1 MVTVKPDYYDD
12 FRCLMGECPSSCC
25 TLWQID
31 VDEKAYEYYQKLD
44 TPYGEYIRSQ
54 IDDIGD
60 EHWIKVYNGRCAFLN
75 DENLCDMHCQIGPK
89 HMAFTCR
96 QYPDFTIACDTYEV
110 TGRTLSC
117 PYVAN
122 RIVRE
127 KSKTKLIVEGKS
139 NDEYENEIFHIVNK
153 CIEIAQDDSIKY
165 RDREKAIIDYIR
177 KEQMYLVEKFKV
189 AEIFM
194 TEDNKT
200 IWDYCDTLNSLNV
213 VTEKW
218 PKILSQ
224 LEELEYSE
232 NDIVKFE
239 EYLGDREK
247 EYENILVYFLYK
259 HIMYGTNDGN
269 VFQRVRFAI
278 IATRII
284 FMVGL
289 MKYIENEEF
298 TTEDNIKVAYIFSK
312 EIEHDD
318 ENIDTILEDISLGMI

>member
-54 IDDIGD
+54 IDNIGD

-122 RIVRE
+122 RIVKE

-189 AEIFM
+189 DEIFM

-289 MKYIENEEF
+289 MKFIENEEF
-298 TTEDNIKVAYIFSK
+298 TTEDNIKVA
-312 EIEHDD
+312 
-318 ENIDTILEDISLGMI
+318 

>member
-1 MVTVKPDYYDD
+1 MVTVKPDYYED

-31 VDEKAYEYYQKLD
+31 VDEKAYEYYQKLN

-54 IDDIGD
+54 IDDIED

-96 QYPDFTIACDTYEV
+96 QYPDFTIECDTYSV

-122 RIVRE
+122 RIIRE
-127 KSKTKLIVEGKS
+127 QTKTKLILQGTS
-139 NDEYENEIFHIVNK
+139 DDEYENEIFHIVEKSMEIVQNQNK
-153 CIEIAQDDSIKY
+153 KFRHRVKELL
-165 RDREKAIIDYIR
+165 DYICE
-177 KEQMYLVEKFKV
+177 KQKYLTEKFDV
-189 AEIFM
+189 DEVFM

-200 IWDYCDTLNSLNV
+200 IWDYCDTLNSLNI

-218 PKILSQ
+218 PVILEQ
-224 LEELEYSE
+224 LEEMEYSE
-232 NDIVKFE
+232 NDVVNFE
-239 EYLGDREK
+239 EYLGEREK

-259 HIMYGTNDGN
+259 HLMYGTNDGN
-269 VFQRVRFAI
+269 IFLRARFCI
-278 IATRII
+278 ITTRII
-284 FMVGL
+284 YMVGL
-289 MKYIENEEF
+289 MKFIENGTFSTEEQ
-298 TTEDNIKVAYIFSK
+298 IKVAYIFSK

>member
-54 IDDIGD
+54 IDNTGD

-122 RIVRE
+122 RIVKE
-127 KSKTKLIVEGKS
+127 KSKTK
-139 NDEYENEIFHIVNK
+139 
-153 CIEIAQDDSIKY
+153 
-165 RDREKAIIDYIR
+165 
-177 KEQMYLVEKFKV
+177 
-189 AEIFM
+189 
-194 TEDNKT
+194 
-200 IWDYCDTLNSLNV
+200 
-213 VTEKW
+213 
-218 PKILSQ
+218 
-224 LEELEYSE
+224 
-232 NDIVKFE
+232 
-239 EYLGDREK
+239 
-247 EYENILVYFLYK
+247 
-259 HIMYGTNDGN
+259 
-269 VFQRVRFAI
+269 
-278 IATRII
+278 
-284 FMVGL
+284 
-289 MKYIENEEF
+289 
-298 TTEDNIKVAYIFSK
+298 
-312 EIEHDD
+312 
-318 ENIDTILEDISLGMI
+318 